1 VASQLN
7 TFNNFMIGSNIR
19 YIEYVKK
26 NVSSKKNAN
35 LTEKEE
41 LQDRLE
47 IQTGVLETLE
57 K

>member
-1 VASQLN
+1 
-7 TFNNFMIGSNIR
+7 MIGSNIR